1 MEISEKKTKAM
12 VVNFT
17 QNYQFHTRLT
27 VKKSNIQVVN
37 KMKILGTVITDQLSW
52 SENCQILVKKVN
64 ARMQL
69 LRKVWGF
76 GSSLE
81 DMVHL
86 WKVYCRSI
94 LEQSAVVWG
103 AMLTEENKEDLERT
117 QKSFAK
123 LVLEENYTTYLNS
136 INFLGLETLEARR
149 KNLTLKFAKD
159 SLADGHFTDLIQK
172 KQRYNGPNIRK
183 KEYYNVTFAHTERY
197 RNSPILTM
205 QRLLNEDKLKNT

>member
-27 VKKSNIQVVN
+27 LKKSNIHVVS

-52 SENCQILVKKVN
+52 SKNCAILAKKVK

-76 GSSLE
+76 GCSLE

-117 QKSFAK
+117 QKSFTK
-123 LVLEENYTTYLNS
+123 LVLEENYKT
-136 INFLGLETLEARR
+136 
-149 KNLTLKFAKD
+149 
-159 SLADGHFTDLIQK
+159 
-172 KQRYNGPNIRK
+172 
-183 KEYYNVTFAHTERY
+183 
-197 RNSPILTM
+197 
-205 QRLLNEDKLKNT
+205 

>member
-1 MEISEKKTKAM
+1 MI
-12 VVNFT
+12 VNFT

-27 VKKSNIQVVN
+27 LKNNNIQVVN
-37 KMKILGTVITDQLSW
+37 KMKILGTVITDKLSW
-52 SENCQILVKKVN
+52 SENCTILVKKVN

-86 WKVYCRSI
+86 WKVYCLSI

-123 LVLEENYTTYLNS
+123 LVLEENYSTYLES
-136 INFLGLETLEARR
+136 LQFLGLETLESRR
-149 KNLTLKFAKD
+149 KKLTLKFAKD
-159 SLADGHFTDLIQK
+159 SLADGHFSDLITRKQNK
-172 KQRYNGPNIRK
+172 KGTETRN
-183 KEYYNVTFAHTERY
+183 KEYYNVTFANTERY
-197 RNSPILTM
+197 KNSPILTM
-205 QRLLNEDKLKNT
+205 QRLLNEDKQKNR

>member
-1 MEISEKKTKAM
+1 
-12 VVNFT
+12 
-17 QNYQFHTRLT
+17 
-27 VKKSNIQVVN
+27 
-37 KMKILGTVITDQLSW
+37 MKILGTVITDRLSW
-52 SENCQILVKKVN
+52 NENCAVLIRKVN

-123 LVLEENYTTYLNS
+123 LVLEENYSTYLNS
-136 INFLGLETLEARR
+136 LQALGLETLENRR
-149 KNLTLKFAKD
+149 RNLTLNFAKT
-159 SLADGHFTDLIQK
+159 SLADGHFSDLIK
-172 KQRYNGPNIRK
+172 RKLNKNGPKTRK
-183 KEYYNVTFAHTERY
+183 KELYKITFANTQRY
-197 RNSPILTM
+197 KNSPSLNM
-205 QRLLNEDKLKNT
+205 QGLLNEDKLKDR

>member
-1 MEISEKKTKAM
+1 MDSAELKSQGYLEKINLWTKNQQMEISEKKTKAM

-27 VKKSNIQVVN
+27 LKKSNIQIEN

-52 SENCQILVKKVN
+52 SENCAILVKKVN

-103 AMLTEENKEDLERT
+103 GN
-117 QKSFAK
+117 
-123 LVLEENYTTYLNS
+123 
-136 INFLGLETLEARR
+136 
-149 KNLTLKFAKD
+149 
-159 SLADGHFTDLIQK
+159 AD
-172 KQRYNGPNIRK
+172 
-183 KEYYNVTFAHTERY
+183 
-197 RNSPILTM
+197 
-205 QRLLNEDKLKNT
+205 